1 MSRMTKQ
8 NLNNIKDR
16 FERET
21 GVQLEEKHRRRPVRT
36 LVLIAAVLALG
47 TVLTAFTHPLFTPLD
62 GDELTLGGTYQG
74 NGIVS
79 VLVKNDSDKVLE
91 IRDAKLFSW
100 NDGEVEPIPGG
111 KVILSNT
118 RFEPHCEGYLTVDLS
133 EAYDIEWLESTLPG
147 KPKDSWYYLLLTNHS
162 FLFGHDWMCSF
173 HFVEQ
178 QEVEESEP
186 ELLENPRTQI
196 PEEIPEELRF
206 YFEEAYYNVLPAFN
220 EQHFVYQQK
229 VQELLMRTEGTF
241 VRPVDPMLFVK
252 SPEDGVMFDPSL
264 PENEQYRLVS
274 QGHFSLDGY
283 RRMVGSTFSGVTS
296 DFVLQLSGCVPQE
309 QGQTDGGV
317 YLPLIYLATY
327 DVLQVRQEGAY
338 AFISGRILPFEQ
350 LEDNK
355 VYEDGQYAVYD
366 VTDLF
371 YGDLDVYIDSFVS
384 ANSVYFDE
392 SIRQRLHSI
401 SDYYR
406 NPDHLNFYY
415 NLPPA

>member
-1 MSRMTKQ
+1 MDKMTKQ

-21 GVQLEEKHRRRPVRT
+21 GMQLTQKHRSIPMRT
-36 LVLIAAVLALG
+36 MVLIACILAACVLLA
-47 TVLTAFTHPLFTPLD
+47 AFTQPLFTPLD
-62 GDELTLGGTYQG
+62 GDELTLGGIYQG

-100 NDGEVEPIPGG
+100 NDGEVEPLPGG

-133 EAYDIEWLESTLPG
+133 EAYDIEWLETTLPG